1 MPIIWMLICLRL
13 SIGLLKCSLFLL
25 DFLLATLVIS
35 IIIHSYVLFGVLFTF
50 CVSHISYCILQ
61 LWLCFFFFSF
71 FFLFSSSLLEFSW
84 CFFSCL
90 FFSSS
95 VSIIITNSSESLPS
109 TLYTSV
115 FWLFC
120 QRLSRSLSMETSPTV
135 FPFFSVQFSC
145 SAMSNAMQPHDCSM
159 PGLTVHHQLPEFT
172 QTRVHWVC
180 DDTQPSYSVVLVSS
194 CLQSFPASGCFQM
207 SQFFTSGGQSVRV
220 STSASVLPI
229 FFFLPLWI

>member
-1 MPIIWMLICLRL
+1 MLNVIHRSVKMFSFFVGFSFSYSGDFHYYSFLCIIWC
-13 SIGLLKCSLFLL
+13 SIYF
-25 DFLLATLVIS
+25 
-35 IIIHSYVLFGVLFTF
+35 
-50 CVSHISYCILQ
+50 
-61 LWLCFFFFSF
+61 LCFSYQLLYSSALVVFFCLFFF
-71 FFLFSSSLLEFSW
+71 FFLFSIFKFLVRIFMV
-84 CFFSCL
+84 FFSCL

-120 QRLSRSLSMETSPTV
+120 QRLSHSLSVETSPTV

-172 QTRVHWVC
+172 QTRVH
-180 DDTQPSYSVVLVSS
+180 
-194 CLQSFPASGCFQM
+194 
-207 SQFFTSGGQSVRV
+207 
-220 STSASVLPI
+220 
-229 FFFLPLWI
+229 